1 MENYMAVTNALTA
14 RQVHTLQ
21 GLYYGPANISAT
33 ERGDFELMNLV
44 RLGYARADMSL
55 GLMAWRIEPKGRD
68 YLRDT
73 GQTPNINDEIG

>member
-1 MENYMAVTNALTA
+1 MAVTNTLTA

-44 RLGYARADMSL
+44 RLGYARA
-55 GLMAWRIEPKGRD
+55 GLTGSGAMWRIEPKGRD